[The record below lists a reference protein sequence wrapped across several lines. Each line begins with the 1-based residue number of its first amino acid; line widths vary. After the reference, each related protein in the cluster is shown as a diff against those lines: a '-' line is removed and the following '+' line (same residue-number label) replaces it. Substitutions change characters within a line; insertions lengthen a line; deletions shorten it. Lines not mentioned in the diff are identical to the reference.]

1 MWDHF
6 PETVSDIFSFNHNNC
21 NYSIILYFCSIFFQF
36 VMSFLINKYAF
47 AKKELLKIFAAVIAL
62 AIVSVVYYF
71 HIRQEALLLAGKR
84 AESTLKNAEMMIHI
98 RTGKIETIVNSMQP
112 MAEYAIDDPDAMYD
126 IARHTVESSSRIM
139 GAGVAFKEN
148 YYPEKGRWFETYV
161 GYQKGSDT
169 LIVTQL
175 GSAEHDYF
183 QMEWYKNGMASEKGF
198 WSEPYYDNAGGR
210 TFMISYCL
218 PIHDDNGE
226 TVGVLSADVTLDT
239 LTSIIR
245 GIKLYPHSFCTLV
258 AGDGTTLV
266 PPPAETPKGKC
277 HVFTEEIDGKN
288 MTLSITIPDSDMY
301 KRLRQSSLFFAF
313 LALTGILSVF
323 FIAYHSLQN
332 LWKLNEAQAK
342 EQRIEDELAIARDI
356 QQSLLPSKSL
366 NGLTNRLDISGLQIP
381 AKFVGGD
388 LYDYYVRDRKLLFC
402 IGDVS
407 GKGVPAALLMAI
419 AHSLFRTFSARDDRP
434 DSIVQALNASI
445 SDNNPDIMFITMFL
459 GVMDLS
465 TGKISYCNAGH
476 NPPILIKGGRADF
489 LNTEPSLLLG
499 VDTSAKYTT
508 YEMTL
513 APGDTLLLYT
523 DGLTEAENGQKEL
536 FGEARALDTAAAIGA
551 MTTQEQLGQIRERVS
566 QFVDQA
572 EQSDDLTLLSIRYT
586 PTEDT
591 TLTLTNDIQE
601 LERLE
606 PFLNDFFKRKNLDP
620 TLLPSINLALE
631 EALANVIMY
640 AYPENAQG
648 EVTLTAKVAD
658 NTIRME
664 ISDMGIPFNPLQHQE
679 ANLDVSLE
687 ERQIGGLGIHLIKEI
702 MDEVEY
708 ARENGRNVLRMRKT
722 VSSQ

>member
-1 MWDHF
+1 
-6 PETVSDIFSFNHNNC
+6 
-21 NYSIILYFCSIFFQF
+21 
-36 VMSFLINKYAF
+36 MSFLINKYQF
-47 AKKELLKIFAAVIAL
+47 AKKELLKISTAVVAL
-62 AIVSVVYYF
+62 MLVSVIYYF
-71 HIRQEALLLAGKR
+71 HIRQEALVLAGKR

-112 MAEYAIDDPDAMYD
+112 MVKYAIDDPDAMYD
-126 IARHTVESSSRIM
+126 IARHTVESSSRII
-139 GAGVAFKEN
+139 GAGIAFKED
-148 YYPEKGRWFETYV
+148 YYPGKGRLFEVYV
-161 GYQKGSDT
+161 GHQKDSDT
-169 LIVTQL
+169 LVSKQI
-175 GSAEHDYF
+175 GDSSHDYLQMDWF
-183 QMEWYKNGMASEKGF
+183 QEGMVSQKGI
-198 WSEPYYDNAGGR
+198 WSDPYYDNAGGK
-210 TFMISYCL
+210 TFLMTYCA
-218 PIHDDNGE
+218 PVRDKSGE
-226 TVGVLSADVTLDT
+226 VVGVIGADVTLDT
-239 LTSIIR
+239 LASIIR

-266 PPPAETPKGKC
+266 PPPSETPKGKC

-288 MTLSITIPDSDMY
+288 MTLTITIPDSDMY
-301 KRLRQSSLFFAF
+301 KRLRRSSLFFAF

-332 LWKLNEAQAK
+332 LWKLNEVRAK
-342 EQRIEDELAIARDI
+342 EQHIEDELAIARDI
-356 QQSLLPSKSL
+356 QQSLLPSNSL
-366 NGLTNRLDISGLQIP
+366 NGLTNRLDVSGLQIP

-388 LYDYYVRDRKLLFC
+388 LYDYYVRDGKLLFC

-419 AHSLFRTFSARDDRP
+419 AHSLFRTLSAHDDRP
-434 DSIVQALNASI
+434 DNIVQAINNTF

-476 NPPILIKGGRADF
+476 NPPILIKGSRAEF

-499 VDTSAKYTT
+499 VDTTAKYTT

-523 DGLTEAENGQKEL
+523 DGLTEAENEQKEL
-536 FGEARALDTAAAIGA
+536 FGEARAIDTAAAIGA

-566 QFVDQA
+566 QFVNQA

-606 PFLNDFFKRKNLDP
+606 PFLDNFFKQNKIDP
-620 TLLPSINLALE
+620 SLLPSVNLALE

-640 AYPENAQG
+640 AYPEGVQG

-687 ERQIGGLGIHLIKEI
+687 ERQVGGLGIHLIKEI
-702 MDEVEY
+702 MDEGEY
-708 ARENGRNVLRMRKT
+708 AREGERNVLKMRKI
-722 VSSQ
+722 VSI